1 MAYETFLKKCLS
13 TIEICT
19 TKKASGDTRN
29 SKQFKLPWFTDELK
43 RAISLKN
50 KLYKFHQVANTLKS
64 LEDYK
69 THRNKLTRLLKNARA
84 QYIAQKFSIYQSN
97 SRKTWQLINQYV
109 GEKKSSPTFIEKIQN
124 AEGVLSYEDGDI
136 ASNLNSFFANVGP
149 QLASNIPITYEHSPS
164 DYLQGQFPSSL
175 FLHPTDSTEIKNIF
189 NSCKKNS
196 GT

>member
-1 MAYETFLKKCLS
+1 MFFIDIKLPPRRPVLKINTNEIRHLLRDCTWDFIFNGNDVSMAYETFLKKCLS

-109 GEKKSSPTFIEKIQN
+109 GKKSPRLPLLKKFKMLK
-124 AEGVLSYEDGDI
+124 V
-136 ASNLNSFFANVGP
+136 F
-149 QLASNIPITYEHSPS
+149 LAMKT
-164 DYLQGQFPSSL
+164 
-175 FLHPTDSTEIKNIF
+175 
-189 NSCKKNS
+189 